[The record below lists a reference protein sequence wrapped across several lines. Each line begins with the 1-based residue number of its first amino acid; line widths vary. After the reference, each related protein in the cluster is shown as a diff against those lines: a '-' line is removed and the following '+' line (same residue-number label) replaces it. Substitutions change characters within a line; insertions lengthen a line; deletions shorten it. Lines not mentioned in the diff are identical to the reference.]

1 MHSGLC
7 IWCLERTHCNAQCKL
22 WSYNI
27 ITDYN
32 IIIVTFDYTTV
43 TMQILYIKR
52 KGYEIWLKWS
62 TLHLDH
68 TWLFRVRTT
77 TTVHEANPHGNV
89 WRSVWEICMWL
100 KGLNG
105 GYKQTQGYMKGE
117 FSRFMLF
124 PCLKHPAFKF
134 QHMCNQIWQSI
145 KSLRLSY
152 CSCRDGCCMI
162 YPSHVSLIAW
172 RCSWFPLADKTPMT
186 KSYVGGADNL
196 SWSIQKKKNKFTLPS
211 TPHSSYRE

>member
-1 MHSGLC
+1 
-7 IWCLERTHCNAQCKL
+7 
-22 WSYNI
+22 
-27 ITDYN
+27 
-32 IIIVTFDYTTV
+32 
-43 TMQILYIKR
+43 MQILYIKKPR

-68 TWLFRVRTT
+68 TWLFRVRRT
-77 TTVHEANPHGNV
+77 TTVHDANPHGNV

-100 KGLNG
+100 KGLPRLPSKHKAIWKENLAG
-105 GYKQTQGYMKGE
+105 LCS
-117 FSRFMLF
+117 FHA
-124 PCLKHPAFKF
+124 KHPALKF

-172 RCSWFPLADKTPMT
+172 RCSWLPLADKTPMT
-186 KSYVGGADNL
+186 KSYVGRADNL
-196 SWSIQKKKNKFTLPS
+196 PWSIQKKKTSLLYHR
-211 TPHSSYRE
+211 PHISPTENICQKGLLQIRSWGGVGWKTH

>member
-1 MHSGLC
+1 
-7 IWCLERTHCNAQCKL
+7 
-22 WSYNI
+22 
-27 ITDYN
+27 
-32 IIIVTFDYTTV
+32 
-43 TMQILYIKR
+43 MQILYIKR
-52 KGYEIWLKWS
+52 KGYETWLKWS

-68 TWLFRVRTT
+68 TWLFRVRIT
-77 TTVHEANPHGNV
+77 TTVHEAIPHGNV

-172 RCSWFPLADKTPMT
+172 RCSWLPLADKTPMT
-186 KSYVGGADNL
+186 KSYVGRADNL
-196 SWSIQKKKNKFTLPS
+196 PWSIQKKKQVYS
-211 TPHSSYRE
+211 TIDPALLLQRIFARRGCFKLEVGAGYGLENSLSMHYQTYFSV